1 MRVDLLRRNCRI
13 TLGKLAQ
20 MGLNCRWHRG
30 IGLAGRDW
38 QARRK
43 KKNEYVAHVLSV
55 KLSHFLRPRCHS
67 QGSIGMLYMDASEF

>member
-13 TLGKLAQ
+13 PLGKRAQ
-20 MGLNCRWHRG
+20 VGLYSRRHRG
-30 IGLAGRDW
+30 VGSASSDW

-43 KKNEYVAHVLSV
+43 GETDYVAHVLSV

-67 QGSIGMLYMDASEF
+67 HGGIGMLYMDASEF